1 MNLLVI
7 FFIALRLGLTSFG
20 GPIAHIGFF
29 RDEYVGRRKWI
40 SDRSF
45 SELVALSQLLPGPA
59 SSQLGIAIGT
69 LKGGRI
75 GGFLAW
81 LGFTTPSAI
90 VLIAFAYGMTEIEMF
105 KNSSWLHGLKLV
117 VVPVVGFAVWGMAS
131 SIWIDRKRQIIGV
144 LAAVAVLFVPGVLS
158 QLVLIFMGALAGML
172 FLQKQSLEQVNSDA
186 IFSRSPSKRSALVAL
201 VIFILGLVFL
211 PVLYRI
217 TGSQQ
222 IDLFENFYRTG
233 SLVFGGGHVVLP
245 LLHSETVGSGYVNND
260 QFIAGYGISQAI
272 PGPLFTFASFLGA
285 SAQGTFDQRWIGGL
299 VTLVAIF
306 VPSFLLVWSV
316 LPFWSTLSRNYRVYG
331 AVNGVNVVV
340 VGVLLS
346 ALYDPIWNTS
356 VSNGRDFAIVAALFG
371 MLAFLKLPPWIV
383 VISGVLAGWATGLI

>member
-20 GPIAHIGFF
+20 GPIAHFGFF

-131 SIWIDRKRQIIGV
+131 SIWIDRKRQLIGV
-144 LAAVAVLFVPGVLS
+144 LAAVAVLFAPGVLS

-172 FLQKQSLEQVNSDA
+172 CESSL
-186 IFSRSPSKRSALVAL
+186 
-201 VIFILGLVFL
+201 
-211 PVLYRI
+211 
-217 TGSQQ
+217 
-222 IDLFENFYRTG
+222 
-233 SLVFGGGHVVLP
+233 
-245 LLHSETVGSGYVNND
+245 
-260 QFIAGYGISQAI
+260 
-272 PGPLFTFASFLGA
+272 
-285 SAQGTFDQRWIGGL
+285 
-299 VTLVAIF
+299 
-306 VPSFLLVWSV
+306 
-316 LPFWSTLSRNYRVYG
+316 
-331 AVNGVNVVV
+331 
-340 VGVLLS
+340 
-346 ALYDPIWNTS
+346 
-356 VSNGRDFAIVAALFG
+356 
-371 MLAFLKLPPWIV
+371 
-383 VISGVLAGWATGLI
+383 

>member
-1 MNLLVI
+1 MNLVLI

-131 SIWIDRKRQIIGV
+131 SIWIGDKSLDLGV
-144 LAAVAVLFVPGVLS
+144 KGVRVAW
-158 QLVLIFMGALAGML
+158 
-172 FLQKQSLEQVNSDA
+172 FL
-186 IFSRSPSKRSALVAL
+186 R
-201 VIFILGLVFL
+201 
-211 PVLYRI
+211 
-217 TGSQQ
+217 
-222 IDLFENFYRTG
+222 
-233 SLVFGGGHVVLP
+233 
-245 LLHSETVGSGYVNND
+245 
-260 QFIAGYGISQAI
+260 
-272 PGPLFTFASFLGA
+272 GPE
-285 SAQGTFDQRWIGGL
+285 
-299 VTLVAIF
+299 
-306 VPSFLLVWSV
+306 PSFSV
-316 LPFWSTLSRNYRVYG
+316 KFFKSS
-331 AVNGVNVVV
+331 
-340 VGVLLS
+340 
-346 ALYDPIWNTS
+346 
-356 VSNGRDFAIVAALFG
+356 
-371 MLAFLKLPPWIV
+371 
-383 VISGVLAGWATGLI
+383 